1 MKPRELEVRHISIK
15 WLLPGYG
22 RPTSKSR
29 GETTRAATGQA
40 HITLSKGSTRNETET
55 QKKPQAS
62 YAAVTAAPVTN
73 NTGRA
78 RGAPRATRGRV
89 QARRAYSNTA
99 ASRQSSNLLHDSP
112 AKSNW
117 RAGSEPSAIFKLP
130 TSFGSFKYEF
140 FGVARS
146 TLSAKSTAATQGRHE
161 VFEDISRRTGAYVKP
176 PSYTDKVIRL
186 WGKPQDVASAIEI
199 IERLLAKCNSF
210 QPAHKKAE
218 WVKIN
223 AYSANKVM
231 GVELKERR
239 ENMLLLLRKEP
250 ESLSDFPEQLFFL
263 WPSDGPS
270 IKESLGEQLE
280 ALDMIRAKFGC
291 HLYLP
296 KNAPDYICALSPNHD
311 TMRQI
316 AQLLRTKWSETVA
329 NSHVRS
335 KVYISE
341 PPKILRDKIVVENN
355 ALFAKAFLHGKMV
368 KSLQLEQWQN
378 RRTLIQ
384 TKNKAHILSALSRSL
399 RGVSFVRGHLRMRVN
414 LGSFVLDEYR
424 MPKDEKAGYSF
435 EEFREML
442 LHEQTKGRLIPGLR
456 VGQDELLARCFVSTD
471 LLEPY
476 ESTSCSLKNAEP
488 AYSVNFE
495 FLGSNNALLRLE
507 AEFARSPGAQEYEV
521 TQRRWLRPRKSGHS
535 SDRRPPLQIGV
546 IDFERADWQLE
557 IKSLEFYETSSIDAA
572 LKSFSHSIAF
582 RRSTTIGDISAKPRR
597 KVVFP
602 SSAPVSR
609 FVEKTAIRYRLKGTK
624 YILEIARYD
633 EYSRLKTDAFQGQ
646 APAPA
651 LVTGEICDVPST
663 SWGAS
668 IFDSN
673 WDNLMGEQANL
684 SVGHS
689 ARHSPELHTFFPPK
703 IISDSNDKNEG
714 FWEFIN
720 LVKRVAEVLSP
731 AQPRSSSENTARKI
745 QVGTES
751 SMVPTTTKSQP
762 PSNESS
768 PKLDVK
774 GLAGMLDA
782 DLGTLF

>member
-1 MKPRELEVRHISIK
+1 MDHETAGAKE

-22 RPTSKSR
+22 RPTLKSR
-29 GETTRAATGQA
+29 GETTRARTDQVR
-40 HITLSKGSTRNETET
+40 IISSKDSIRNETEA
-55 QKKPQAS
+55 QKKLRAS
-62 YAAVTAAPVTN
+62 YAAVTATVTAAPVAN
-73 NTGRA
+73 STGRA

-99 ASRQSSNLLHDSP
+99 ASRQSSNLLRDSP

-130 TSFGSFKYEF
+130 ASFGSFKYEF

-146 TLSAKSTAATQGRHE
+146 TLSAKSPAATQGRHE
-161 VFEDISRRTGAYVKP
+161 VFEDISKRTGAYVKP
-176 PSYTDKVIRL
+176 PSYTDKVIQL

-199 IERLLAKCNSF
+199 IERLLAKCNRF
-210 QPAHKKAE
+210 LPTHKKTE
-218 WVKIN
+218 WAKIN
-223 AYSANKVM
+223 AYSANKEMDVD
-231 GVELKERR
+231 LKERH

-250 ESLSDFPEQLFFL
+250 ESPSAFSEQLFFL
-263 WPSDGPS
+263 WPNDGPP

-280 ALDMIRAKFGC
+280 TLDIIRAKFGC
-291 HLYLP
+291 HLYRP
-296 KNAPDYICALSPNHD
+296 KDVPEYICALGHSHD

-335 KVYISE
+335 KAYISE
-341 PPKILRDKIVVENN
+341 PPEILGDKIVVENN
-355 ALFAKAFLHGKMV
+355 TLFAKAFLHGKWA
-368 KSLQLEQWQN
+368 KSLPSKQWQN

-384 TKNKAHILSALSRSL
+384 TKNNAHILSALSRSL
-399 RGVSFVRGHLRMRVN
+399 QGVSFVRGHLRMRVN

-424 MPKDEKAGYSF
+424 MPKDDKAGYSF

-442 LHEQTKGRLIPGLR
+442 LHEQTKGRLIPGLQ
-456 VGQDELLARCFVSTD
+456 VGQEELLARCFKSTE

-507 AEFARSPGAQEYEV
+507 AEFARSPGAQDYEV
-521 TQRRWLRPRKSGHS
+521 TQRRWLRPRQSGQS
-535 SDRRPPLQIGV
+535 SDGKPPLQICV
-546 IDFERADWQLE
+546 VDFERADWQLE

-572 LKSFSHSIAF
+572 LKSFSHSISF
-582 RRSTTIGDISAKPRR
+582 RRTTTIGDISAKPKR
-597 KVVFP
+597 KVIFP

-609 FVEKTAIRYRLKGTK
+609 FVEKTSIRYRLKGTK

-633 EYSRLKTDAFQGQ
+633 EYSRLKTDALQGK

-651 LVTGEICDVPST
+651 FMTGEICDVPSS

-668 IFDSN
+668 IFGSN
-673 WDNLMGEQANL
+673 WDNLMGDQANL
-684 SVGHS
+684 PVGHS

-703 IISDSNDKNEG
+703 TTSDSDDKNVG
-714 FWEFIN
+714 FWEFIC
-720 LVKRVAEVLSP
+720 LVKRVAEVLGP
-731 AQPRSSSENTARKI
+731 AQPHSSSENTARKI
-745 QVGTES
+745 QVSTES
-751 SMVPTTTKSQP
+751 SIVPAATKSQP

-768 PKLDVK
+768 PKPDVR